1 MADKIVL
8 SAEPRSDVGKGASR
22 RLRRLTARVP
32 GIIYGGGQDPR
43 NISLSHR
50 ELLKAM
56 EAEAFYSQV
65 LEVKLGGEAVSTIVK
80 DVQRH
85 PSKPQVLH
93 VDFQRIR
100 ADQEITVNIPVHLL
114 NEEECKGVRLENGRV
129 AHHIMEVEVSC
140 LPAALPEYFEID
152 LADLSIG
159 DSVYLS
165 GLAVPEG
172 VTLTQL
178 ALGED
183 HDQPVVSIEEAR
195 IMEAETDDDAEAAS
209 DAEVDAEDGDDADK
223 DGDDEEADDKD

>member
-22 RLRRLTARVP
+22 RLRRLAARVP

-65 LEVKLGGEAVSTIVK
+65 LEVSLDGEGVSTIVK

-85 PSKPQVLH
+85 PSKPQILH

-114 NEEECKGVRLENGRV
+114 NEEACKGVRLENGRV

-152 LADLSIG
+152 LADLGVG

-195 IMEAETDDDAEAAS
+195 IMEEETGDDTEAAS

-223 DGDDEEADDKD
+223 DGDDTEADDKD

>member
-1 MADKIVL
+1 MADKIML

-22 RLRRLTARVP
+22 RLRRLAAKVP
-32 GIIYGGGQDPR
+32 AIIYGGGQDPR
-43 NISLSHR
+43 MVSLSHR

-65 LEVKLGGEAVSTIVK
+65 LGIDINGEAISTIVK

-85 PSKPQVLH
+85 PSKPQIMH

-100 ADQEITVNIPVHLL
+100 ADQEIHVNIPIHLL
-114 NEEECKGVRLENGRV
+114 NEEECKGVRLENGRI
-129 AHHIMEVEVSC
+129 AQQITEVEVVC

-152 LADLSIG
+152 VADLSVG
-159 DSVYLS
+159 DTIHLS
-165 GLAVPEG
+165 DLVVPEG

-183 HDQPVVSIEEAR
+183 HDQPVVSIEAAR
-195 IMEAETDDDAEAAS
+195 VISE
-209 DAEVDAEDGDDADK
+209 
-223 DGDDEEADDKD
+223 DDEEADAGEAEDEAGDDESKDEGDDD